1 MKVIGG
7 YIGEVIEVES
17 DGIVWDKSAR
27 VKVMLDISKPL
38 RRIHK
43 IRREG
48 MFRSNSSTKGCLPF
62 VMSAG

>member
-17 DGIVWDKSAR
+17 NGNVDKSAR

-38 RRIHK
+38 CRIHK